1 MKRSWKALFMNNS
14 IFGETWSS
22 AARLER
28 YIANIASLGQFMTSA
43 CVNHTK
49 STAYCMSSA
58 ISWQTRLWALV
69 SFCPTEGEGWE
80 ICLIIIS
87 HVLPLLVFVFVFVF
101 LCVQERGQGLNW
113 CTYSQALPF
122 LVFVFF
128 SHLRK
133 AAAIS
138 VKTILSSSSKLR
150 QYETKAKEGE
160 CARMVNLF
168 ISLSLFLAQKKE
180 DLGGR
185 MTQSPRKVSPPI
197 PLFLCLLFIA
207 KKKEAQRHKTNRRW
221 KGSGRLVK
229 SFLVPNNCLCFCV
242 SFYSK

>member
-1 MKRSWKALFMNNS
+1 M
-14 IFGETWSS
+14 
-22 AARLER
+22 
-28 YIANIASLGQFMTSA
+28 
-43 CVNHTK
+43 
-49 STAYCMSSA
+49 
-58 ISWQTRLWALV
+58 
-69 SFCPTEGEGWE
+69 
-80 ICLIIIS
+80 
-87 HVLPLLVFVFVFVF
+87 
-101 LCVQERGQGLNW
+101 
-113 CTYSQALPF
+113 
-122 LVFVFF
+122 FVFF

-197 PLFLCLLFIA
+197 PLFLCLLFVA

-229 SFLVPNNCLCFCV
+229 SFLVFVFAFLFIQNKRHLGGAMTQSPRKV
-242 SFYSK
+242 SLGSA